1 MFLTNFF
8 FYKSTTNLKIFESHR
23 KILYAKINDE
33 CFSTCV
39 HFDHFT
45 SDFGNVKYVA
55 ATFKYPL
62 S

>member
-1 MFLTNFF
+1 ML
-8 FYKSTTNLKIFESHR
+8 KLTTNV
-23 KILYAKINDE
+23 
-33 CFSTCV
+33 FSTCV

-45 SDFGNVKYVA
+45 NDFGNVKYVA

>member
-1 MFLTNFF
+1 ML
-8 FYKSTTNLKIFESHR
+8 KLTTNV
-23 KILYAKINDE
+23 
-33 CFSTCV
+33 FSTCV
-39 HFDHFT
+39 LFDHFT